1 MLDLIFSW
9 DTLWW
14 LIMLLYIP
22 SCFGLIIIVLL
33 QKGKGAGFG
42 GAFGMS
48 GGADTVFGPRM
59 VNSLPQRL
67 TYIMAA
73 IFMVFAL
80 VMSIV
85 SGKVAR
91 GSAPAVVAEMESGF
105 GTIFGEDEETGAAE
119 EPSEAGAT
127 PIPVTTEIPAPMV
140 DATEAPAEAAPVETT
155 EDAVVEAPAEAAPV
169 ETTEDAVV
177 DAPAEAAPVETTED
191 AVVDA
196 PVEAAPVAA
205 PAEDVAETPVE
216 TPAAQ

>member
-9 DTLWW
+9 NTLWW
-14 LIMLLYIP
+14 LIILFYVP

-42 GAFGMS
+42 GAFGMG

-67 TYIMAA
+67 TYIMAS

-91 GSAPAVVAEMESGF
+91 GSAPDVVAEMDSGF
-105 GTIFGEDEETGAAE
+105 HAIFETQDEAE
-119 EPSEAGAT
+119 NGGPAGAGGDGEIPVSGVEILDT
-127 PIPVTTEIPAPMV
+127 PI
-140 DATEAPAEAAPVETT
+140 VEVV
-155 EDAVVEAPAEAAPV
+155 EDAADSTESAE
-169 ETTEDAVV
+169 TE
-177 DAPAEAAPVETTED
+177 DAPAETPGATSPAP
-191 AVVDA
+191 
-196 PVEAAPVAA
+196 
-205 PAEDVAETPVE
+205 
-216 TPAAQ
+216 